1 MAISQS
7 LEWDADWSAYVY
19 WVVASLVKAEEEG
32 IVAVDFRK
40 LPEIKIFGPKFV
52 WMLRGAILGVGN
64 YGDVYK
70 RNNEALP
77 PRANQNLLNNGSSPQ
92 FWLPSL

>member
-1 MAISQS
+1 MATSQS

-52 WMLRGAILGVGN
+52 WMLRGAIL
-64 YGDVYK
+64 
-70 RNNEALP
+70 
-77 PRANQNLLNNGSSPQ
+77 
-92 FWLPSL
+92 